1 MAHHSKNRIKDFDES
16 LIERELGSTSIA
28 DAFDNVLGHSRD
40 SSANRLVEQGRLIED
55 FSIDLN
61 FDSERF
67 MVDESGLVHAGIHQR
82 GMHSAYRILEF
93 LEEGP

>member
-1 MAHHSKNRIKDFDES
+1 MPQAV
-16 LIERELGSTSIA
+16 G
-28 DAFDNVLGHSRD
+28 
-40 SSANRLVEQGRLIED
+40 QGRSIED

-67 MVDESGLVHAGIHQR
+67 MVDESGLREDSPKGHAFGV
-82 GMHSAYRILEF
+82 RILEF

>member
-1 MAHHSKNRIKDFDES
+1 MLR
-16 LIERELGSTSIA
+16 
-28 DAFDNVLGHSRD
+28 HSRD

>member
-1 MAHHSKNRIKDFDES
+1 M
-16 LIERELGSTSIA
+16 
-28 DAFDNVLGHSRD
+28 LGHSRD

-67 MVDESGLVHAGIHQR
+67 MVDESGLVHARIHQR